1 MSQNHSVHVDNET
14 TIKEVLKLVA
24 LSELLQE
31 NFHEI
36 PSKCNV
42 SVFFVTKC
50 DARSQTNKRTNKL
63 Q

>member
-1 MSQNHSVHVDNET
+1 MSQNHSMHVDNET

-42 SVFFVTKC
+42 SVFCYQGRCQAPK
-50 DARSQTNKRTNKL
+50 N
-63 Q
+63 